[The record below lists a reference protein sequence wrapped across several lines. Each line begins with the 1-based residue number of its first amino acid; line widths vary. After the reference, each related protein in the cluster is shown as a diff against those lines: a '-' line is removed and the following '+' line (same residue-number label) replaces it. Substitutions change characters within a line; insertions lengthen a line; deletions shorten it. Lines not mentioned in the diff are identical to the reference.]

1 MNADKSFVRDRR
13 STAFIGGHIFFH
25 TFFGS
30 QLVALFF
37 LLALAGAHAQSF
49 TIDQALSAPF
59 PSDLTAA
66 PAGDKIAWVFDARGV
81 RNVWVAESP
90 DFKARQLTHYTE
102 DDGQEIGDLAWS
114 GDGAAI
120 AYTRG
125 GEANG
130 RGEIPNPTSNSA
142 GARQEVY
149 LATLA
154 GGEPRLVGT
163 GSSPAI
169 SPDGKT
175 LVYINH
181 GQIWS
186 GAQQLIHARGTAED
200 IRWSP
205 DNSCFSF
212 TSVRADHSFIGVY
225 TVATKDL
232 RFLDPSVDWDGS
244 SGWSPDGTSI
254 AFRRIPAAR
263 TFYDHA
269 PRRTAADP
277 WSIRVADVKTGVGR
291 EVWRANAGTGSAAHD
306 MVADNQLFWGA
317 GDRIV
322 FAWEGDGWLHL
333 YSVEASGGNATL
345 LTPGEFE
352 IERAVLTPDRAS
364 VMYSSNQAD
373 IDRRHLWRVPV
384 SEAKPVALT
393 HGDGIEFAVAP
404 LAGGTSGNIALLHC
418 DAKIPA
424 RPAVLAENQ
433 AIRDIA
439 PETMPGDFPSSAMVT
454 PRAVMISSADG
465 IQVHGQLLLPPG
477 YDPSK
482 KYPAVVFFHGGSR
495 RQMLLGWHYM
505 FYYHQAYGF
514 NQYLASK
521 GYIVLTV
528 NYRSG
533 VGYGLD
539 FREAKDYGP
548 NGASEYND
556 VIGAGLY
563 LRGRGD
569 VDAARIGLW
578 GGSYGGYLTALGL
591 ARASDMFAAGVDLH
605 GVHDWN
611 LEIRNA
617 WPAYQPQK
625 QEETARIAFESS
637 PMAAVAGWR
646 SPVLLIQGDDDRN
659 VVFSQTV
666 ILAEALRKQK
676 VHFEQMVIPD
686 EIHDFL
692 VHDHW
697 LQVYRAA
704 DRFLSRYLLTDAGQ
718 RPTPH

>member
-1 MNADKSFVRDRR
+1 LWSRPSACV
-13 STAFIGGHIFFH
+13 TAF
-25 TFFGS
+25 
-30 QLVALFF
+30 
-37 LLALAGAHAQSF
+37 LLIAAGANAQSF
-49 TIDQALSAPF
+49 TIDQVLSAPF

-66 PAGDKIAWVFDARGV
+66 PAGNKIAWVFEARGV

-90 DFKARQLTHYTE
+90 GYKARQLTNYSQ

-114 GDGAAI
+114 GDGTAI

-130 RGEIPNPTSNSA
+130 HGEIPNPTSNPS
-142 GARQEVY
+142 GTGQEVY
-149 LATLA
+149 VVPFA
-154 GGEPRLVGT
+154 GGEARLAGA
-163 GSSPAI
+163 GSSPAF
-169 SPDGKT
+169 SPDGKM
-175 LVYINH
+175 LVYVNH

-186 GAQQLIHARGTAED
+186 APADGSNAAQQLIHARGSAGD

-205 DNSCFSF
+205 DGARFSF
-212 TSVRADHSFIGVY
+212 TSMRGDHSFIGVY
-225 TVATKDL
+225 TVASKEL
-232 RFLDPSVDWDGS
+232 RFLDASVDWDS
-244 SGWSPDGTSI
+244 NSVWSPDGTRL
-254 AFRRIPAAR
+254 AFRRIPAVR
-263 TFYDHA
+263 NFYDHA
-269 PRRTAADP
+269 PRRTAVDP
-277 WSIRVADVKTGVGR
+277 WSIRVADLKTGVGR
-291 EVWRANAGTGSAAHD
+291 EIWRANAGAGSAAHD
-306 MVADNQLFWGA
+306 MAAENQLFWGA

-333 YSVEASGGNATL
+333 YSVDANGGAATL

-352 IERAVLTPDRAS
+352 IEHAAPATDRAS
-364 VMYSSNQAD
+364 VVYSSNQGD

-384 SEAKPVALT
+384 GAAEPVALT
-393 HGDGIEFAVAP
+393 HGEGIEYAAAP
-404 LAGGTSGNIALLHC
+404 LAGGIALLHS
-418 DAKIPA
+418 DARVPA
-424 RPAVLAENQ
+424 RPAMLAEGQ
-433 AIRDIA
+433 ALRDIA
-439 PETMPGDFPSSAMVT
+439 PETMPADFPSAAMA
-454 PRAVMISSADG
+454 PPQAVMISSADG
-465 IQVHGQLLLPPG
+465 IEVHGQLLLPAG
-477 YDPSK
+477 YDKSK
-482 KYPAVVFFHGGSR
+482 KYPAVIFFHGGSR

-514 NQYLASK
+514 NQYLASQ

-533 VGYGLD
+533 IGYGLD
-539 FREAKDYGP
+539 FREARNYGP

-556 VIGAGLY
+556 VMGAGLY

-611 LEIRNA
+611 LEIRNS
-617 WPAYQPQK
+617 WPAYEPQK
-625 QEETARIAFESS
+625 QQEIARIAFESS
-637 PMAAVAGWR
+637 PMASVASWR

-676 VHFEQMVIPD
+676 VHFEQFVIPD

-697 LQVYRAA
+697 LAVYHAA
-704 DRFLSRYLLTDAGQ
+704 DRFLGRYLLS
-718 RPTPH
+718 REH